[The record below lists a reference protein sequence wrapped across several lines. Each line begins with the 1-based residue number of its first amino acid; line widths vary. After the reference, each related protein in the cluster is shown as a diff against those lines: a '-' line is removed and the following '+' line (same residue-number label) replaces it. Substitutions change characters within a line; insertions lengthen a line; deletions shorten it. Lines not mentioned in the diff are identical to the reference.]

1 MVATACSPSEQ
12 PASTDETTADAT
24 DSSAS
29 GAPAATD
36 GATGDGTETEPT
48 VALRS
53 AIAFTSTSGTAFAG
67 SITSFAVENVDD
79 GTSDVVSVLGADAA
93 TRTEVE
99 IAPGTYTV
107 TPLGPSIAGGNM
119 SLVEPLEPRTVTVDE
134 PTADQP
140 EQIAVVDFDVSTLS
154 NPLRMRIESLTAT
167 TVDLAW
173 DASAM
178 DVAGV
183 DASVSYVVRRTD
195 GTVAA
200 TDPSDGE
207 AVELLAPTAH
217 RAVAVG
223 LDPEHQ
229 YTFTVFAQF
238 DRNGEIAEWSMSAS
252 ATTAGL
258 GAQSVAYALA
268 PNTIVPTTF
277 DELNAE
283 RLDETSVRITLVNGA
298 WTRQSAT
305 DLPLVGRAEMTDH
318 CMIGSPILVPTSIA
332 GDEAFYGLIASCDDA
347 PAGLLR
353 ADSTTA
359 VVNTAV
365 PLNAV
370 FSYLDLSG
378 DIDAGC
384 YDFES
389 TDPLSPEQCQE
400 GQDTDGDGLSDAT
413 EARVGS
419 DPNVADS
426 DGDSLDDFTEVEVLG
441 TDPLNTD
448 SDFDSL
454 PDGEGALY
462 GTDPLLADSDGDG
475 CWDTGELDAG
485 RNPLDPADAGGAC
498 VVPAGSPRWESNVD
512 RTREIV
518 RAGGPV
524 SVPDTLGLTAP
535 GGLATGNVQVIV
547 LWASGDDLDV
557 VVSEPSGAQVSAQTG
572 TTPSGGA
579 LDLADAGGACGDTT
593 QRAEHAAWSGGV
605 EGLYYVDVIR
615 RTSCDGPA
623 LAQVQ
628 VLVDGAVVVDTVVAV
643 GIDGPI
649 VFGVG
654 EAAAAIATAPAP
666 SDVVDVGE
674 LEPPA
679 DLGTGAVQVTLLWA
693 SGDDLDVFV
702 TEPTGAEVSYQ
713 QPSSPTGGF
722 LDVDDRGGD
731 CAAQVERAE
740 NIFWQADPPQGSYT
754 VRIVNSVPC
763 GDGAAALAQVQVRVG
778 GQLVIDQ
785 TVQPGIDAPIT
796 FDVPQPAAPSG
807 FRNPASTMAVPIPTP
822 PVHPQPAVAQ
832 VTARPASPFVR
843 APKVVCEAQGS
854 AVFGLEQKI
863 TPKASVDM
871 SVSLTSVS
879 VSLEA
884 GAALTIRPL
893 VELEAAVECT
903 IEDLPKL
910 EFPALKASPIPVV
923 VSVEPQIDGSASA
936 KVTLSGPGVSAYAGV
951 KASAGIA
958 VVKQQCQQQR
968 SRQVQKTYE
977 ESVWGVFSWITETFT
992 KWVEEIYYAVVP
1004 CGISLQPNVSAS
1016 PISEFK
1022 ALPFEASLE
1031 GELGIDLGLKV
1042 TLAFGKDA
1050 TVARATV
1057 GVEGTVQPISAQLEG
1072 KISTEGTCLGLNF
1085 GVKIALGLKLE
1096 ALVDLGVADFG
1107 AEHEIEL
1114 YEDRFQ
1120 YPGAE
1125 LTFGECPD
1133 D

>member
-1 MVATACSPSEQ
+1 MRRRPTRPTVRHR
-12 PASTDETTADAT
+12 
-24 DSSAS
+24 
-29 GAPAATD
+29 APAATD

-485 RNPLDPADAGGAC
+485 QPARSRRAGGAC

-557 VVSEPSGAQVSAQTG
+557 VVMSRAVRRCRHRPAPRRPAAPSTSPMPAGRAVTRHSAPNTLLG
-572 TTPSGGA
+572 P
-579 LDLADAGGACGDTT
+579 
-593 QRAEHAAWSGGV
+593 AASRGST
-605 EGLYYVDVIR
+605 VDVIR
-615 RTSCDGPA
+615 RTSRRPCARASPGARRRRRGRRHRRRCRHRRSDRVRRRRGSRSDRNRSRAERCGRRRGTRTARRPRHRSGSGDPA
-623 LAQVQ
+623 L
-628 VLVDGAVVVDTVVAV
+628 
-643 GIDGPI
+643 
-649 VFGVG
+649 GVG
-654 EAAAAIATAPAP
+654 RRPRRVRDRAHRCGGLVPTAVEPHRRLPRRRRPRRRLRRAGRARREHLLAGRPAT
-666 SDVVDVGE
+666 
-674 LEPPA
+674 
-679 DLGTGAVQVTLLWA
+679 
-693 SGDDLDVFV
+693 
-702 TEPTGAEVSYQ
+702 
-713 QPSSPTGGF
+713 
-722 LDVDDRGGD
+722 
-731 CAAQVERAE
+731 
-740 NIFWQADPPQGSYT
+740 
-754 VRIVNSVPC
+754 
-763 GDGAAALAQVQVRVG
+763 
-778 GQLVIDQ
+778 GQLHR
-785 TVQPGIDAPIT
+785 TH
-796 FDVPQPAAPSG
+796 
-807 FRNPASTMAVPIPTP
+807 REL
-822 PVHPQPAVAQ
+822 
-832 VTARPASPFVR
+832 R
-843 APKVVCEAQGS
+843 A
-854 AVFGLEQKI
+854 L
-863 TPKASVDM
+863 
-871 SVSLTSVS
+871 
-879 VSLEA
+879 
-884 GAALTIRPL
+884 
-893 VELEAAVECT
+893 
-903 IEDLPKL
+903 
-910 EFPALKASPIPVV
+910 
-923 VSVEPQIDGSASA
+923 
-936 KVTLSGPGVSAYAGV
+936 
-951 KASAGIA
+951 
-958 VVKQQCQQQR
+958 
-968 SRQVQKTYE
+968 
-977 ESVWGVFSWITETFT
+977 W
-992 KWVEEIYYAVVP
+992 
-1004 CGISLQPNVSAS
+1004 
-1016 PISEFK
+1016 
-1022 ALPFEASLE
+1022 
-1031 GELGIDLGLKV
+1031 
-1042 TLAFGKDA
+1042 
-1050 TVARATV
+1050 
-1057 GVEGTVQPISAQLEG
+1057 
-1072 KISTEGTCLGLNF
+1072 
-1085 GVKIALGLKLE
+1085 
-1096 ALVDLGVADFG
+1096 
-1107 AEHEIEL
+1107 
-1114 YEDRFQ
+1114 
-1120 YPGAE
+1120 
-1125 LTFGECPD
+1125 
-1133 D
+1133 